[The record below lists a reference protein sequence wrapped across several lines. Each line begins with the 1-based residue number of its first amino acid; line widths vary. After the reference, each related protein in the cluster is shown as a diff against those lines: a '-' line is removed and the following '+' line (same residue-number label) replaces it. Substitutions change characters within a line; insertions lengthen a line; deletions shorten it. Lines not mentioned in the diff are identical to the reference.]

1 MVVARC
7 EAEHCQRAL
16 FLAVRSGHERV
27 VRLLLDHGA
36 EGDGR
41 DEEGLTPLMVSAR
54 LGHVEVVSVLVE
66 RQGAGLEMSD
76 SQGQTALH
84 HAVVNS
90 QSNTA
95 RRLLEAGA
103 RLHTSLLELS
113 LLQEDLEMLE
123 TLLECGAESADS
135 LLELA
140 MELDQ
145 PAALTLLLEKGPGL
159 SVSGQT
165 WALARDKQQY
175 L

>member
-1 MVVARC
+1 MC
-7 EAEHCQRAL
+7 
-16 FLAVRSGHERV
+16 
-27 VRLLLDHGA
+27 LLLDHGA
-36 EGDGR
+36 ERDGR

-54 LGHVEVVSVLVE
+54 LGHVEVVSVLLE
-66 RQGAGLEMSD
+66 REGTGLEMSD
-76 SQGQTALH
+76 SQGQTALS
-84 HAVVNS
+84 HAVVSS
-90 QSNTA
+90 QPNTA

-103 RLHTSLLELS
+103 RLQTLHTNQRSLLELT

-123 TLLECGAESADS
+123 TLLECGAESPDS

-145 PAALTLLLEKGPGL
+145 PAALTLLLEKGTEV